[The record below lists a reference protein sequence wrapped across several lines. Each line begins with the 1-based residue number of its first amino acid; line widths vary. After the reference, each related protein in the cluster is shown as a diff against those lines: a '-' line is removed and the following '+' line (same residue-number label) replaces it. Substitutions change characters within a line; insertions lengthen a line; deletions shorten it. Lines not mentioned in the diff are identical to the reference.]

1 MENQMIYDWFEKIEL
16 KKENIEGKRFY
27 VSPAGEYLESVTT
40 FLGRH
45 DKDKFKG
52 WEDAVGLDEANR
64 VRTRAA
70 SRGSMLHSIVEHYI
84 LGESLDF
91 GKNIL
96 IKDLFNRFKKLV
108 DKLST
113 IHAIEYPLYSDVLK
127 LAGTVDCVG
136 VYNGKLSVVDFK
148 SSNSRKDVGDI
159 ENYFLQCTIYSLMIE
174 ELYLIKIPQ
183 IVIII
188 AVEGE
193 EPQEFISD
201 RKIWFTVLAKRLK
214 ER

>member
-1 MENQMIYDWFEKIEL
+1 MPFNYEWYV
-16 KKENIEGKRFY
+16 KKQLTRIDSPNGRKYQTPEGNHY
-27 VSPAGEYLESVTT
+27 ESVTT
-40 FLGRH
+40 FLGRN
-45 DKDKFKG
+45 DRDKFKG
-52 WEDAVGLDEANR
+52 WEDSVGIEEANR

-70 SRGSMLHSIVEHYI
+70 SRGSLLHNLVESYV
-84 LGESLDF
+84 LGSPVDF

-96 IKDLFNRFKKLV
+96 IKDLFNQFKKLV

-148 SSNSRKDVGDI
+148 TSNSRKDIGDI

-201 RKIWFTVLAKRLK
+201 RKIWFPVLAKRLK